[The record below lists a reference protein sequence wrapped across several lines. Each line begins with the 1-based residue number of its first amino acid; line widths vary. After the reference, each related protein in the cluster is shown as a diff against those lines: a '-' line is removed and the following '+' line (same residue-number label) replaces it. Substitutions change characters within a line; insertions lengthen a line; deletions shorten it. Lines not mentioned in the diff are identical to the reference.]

1 MFTAKDISFV
11 LFLSYVCIGLGSR
24 FLKVGSGSGP
34 NMIGSIILV
43 LITKDFPSKETLLVC
58 IFAEQLLC
66 IL

>member
-11 LFLSYVCIGLGSR
+11 LFLSYVCIGSC

-43 LITKDFPSKETLLVC
+43 LITKDFPYKETLLVC